1 MSVLPGWL
9 LRFWPVRFWL
19 LLALLGPGCAG
30 VWAVELPAIAIGFY
44 QPVIRDVP
52 RKDVELS
59 LRFWIEELGRPAN
72 IAFKPVRMYANLADM
87 KRDLADG
94 HINFVVATS
103 MGVAQHFNIDDLAD
117 AFSGYK
123 SMTDDLLLLVRGDAG
138 IRSPADLVGKRM
150 ALLEG
155 DELTDVYLP
164 TLMMK
169 AGLRGDMS
177 QFSQVTRETSTNKQ
191 VYKLF
196 FDKADAALVYR
207 NTYEIALALNP
218 QIGQRLQSLDA
229 FTFKTRS
236 PYIALFSSAV
246 SPEQRALMLEAC
258 LKLGDTAR
266 GRQVLQIYHADV
278 FERTRVLDLV
288 PYQDLLKT
296 YRSLSAK
303 TAVAKK
309 SAR

>member
-1 MSVLPGWL
+1 MLRRWFLRDWL
-9 LRFWPVRFWL
+9 AV
-19 LLALLGPGCAG
+19 ALLGPGLAM
-30 VWAVELPAIAIGFY
+30 VRADELPAISIGFY

-59 LRFWIEELGRPAN
+59 LRFWVEELGRPSN
-72 IAFKPVRMYANLADM
+72 IAFKPVRMYANLPDM

-103 MGVAQHFNIDDLAD
+103 MGLAQHFNIEDLAD

-123 SMTDDLLLLVRGDAG
+123 AKNDDLLLLVRGDAG
-138 IRSPADLVGKRM
+138 IRSPADLVGKRI

-164 TLMMK
+164 TLLMK
-169 AGLRGDMS
+169 AGLRGDLS
-177 QFSQVTRETSTNKQ
+177 QFSHVAREASTNQQ

-196 FDKADAALVYR
+196 FDKVDAALVYR

-229 FTFKTRS
+229 FAFKTRS
-236 PYIALFSSAV
+236 PYIALFSTSV
-246 SPEQRALMLEAC
+246 SPAQRQMMLEAC
-258 LKLGDTAR
+258 LKLGDSVR
-266 GRQVLQIYHADV
+266 GRQVLQIYHAEA

-288 PYQDLLKT
+288 PYQELLKT
-296 YRSLSAK
+296 YRSLAAK
-303 TAVAKK
+303 TIVAKK

>member
-1 MSVLPGWL
+1 MIMLQRL
-9 LRFWPVRFWL
+9 FLR
-19 LLALLGPGCAG
+19 ALLSMALLVEGAG
-30 VWAVELPAIAIGFY
+30 MGWADELPDIAIGFY

-59 LRFWIEELGRPAN
+59 LRFWIEELGRPAK
-72 IAFKPVRMYANLADM
+72 IGFKPVRMYTNLADM

-103 MGVAQHFNIDDLAD
+103 MGLAQHFNIEELAD

-123 SMTDDLLLLVRGDAG
+123 AKNDDLLLLVRPDAG
-138 IRSPADLVGKRM
+138 IRSPADLVGKRIS
-150 ALLEG
+150 LLEG
-155 DELTDVYLP
+155 DELTDVYMP
-164 TLMMK
+164 TLLMK
-169 AGLRGDMS
+169 AGLRGDLS
-177 QFSQVTRETSTNKQ
+177 QFGQLTREASTNQQ

-236 PYIALFSSAV
+236 PYIALFSSTV
-246 SPEQRALMLEAC
+246 SPAQRALMLEAC

-266 GRQVLQIYHADV
+266 GRQVLQIYHAEV

-288 PYQDLLKT
+288 PYQDLLTT
-296 YRSLSAK
+296 YRRLVAK
-303 TAVAKK
+303 ANVAKK

>member
-1 MSVLPGWL
+1 MLWRWFLGVWL
-9 LRFWPVRFWL
+9 TM
-19 LLALLGPGCAG
+19 ALLVSGCRIVRAD
-30 VWAVELPAIAIGFY
+30 ELPAIAIGFY

-72 IAFKPVRMYANLADM
+72 IAFKPVRMYVNLADM

-103 MGVAQHFNIDDLAD
+103 MGLAQHFNIDDLAD

-123 SMTDDLLLLVRGDAG
+123 AKNDDLLLLVRGDAG
-138 IRSPADLVGKRM
+138 IRSPSDLVGKRIS
-150 ALLEG
+150 LLEG

-164 TLMMK
+164 TLLMR
-169 AGLRGDMS
+169 AGLRGDMT
-177 QFSQVTRETSTNKQ
+177 QFAQVTREAATNQQ

-229 FTFKTRS
+229 FAFKTRS
-236 PYIALFSSAV
+236 PYIALFSSNV
-246 SPEQRALMLEAC
+246 SPAQRQLMLDAC
-258 LKLGDTAR
+258 LKLGDSAR
-266 GRQVLQIYHADV
+266 GRQVLQIYHAEA
-278 FERTRVLDLV
+278 FERTRVLDLL
-288 PYQDLLKT
+288 PYQDLLKA
-296 YRSLSAK
+296 YRSLAAK
-303 TAVAKK
+303 TTVAKK
-309 SAR
+309 SGR